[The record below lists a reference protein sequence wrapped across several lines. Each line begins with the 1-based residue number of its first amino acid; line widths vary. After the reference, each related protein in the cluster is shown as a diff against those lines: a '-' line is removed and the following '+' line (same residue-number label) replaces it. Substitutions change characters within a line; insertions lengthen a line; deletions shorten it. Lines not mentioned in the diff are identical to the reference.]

1 MLLMLAFCVHV
12 NCLSQWTL
20 LNAYSS
26 EDIQSHAQSQL
37 SLDALTSSLF
47 TYDVEM
53 RRLSYDMP
61 FLGADPPVSGA
72 AFLPNSAGTDFPV
85 LVYHHGTTFQ
95 RQSAPSFKVDLT
107 NLGYAMASM
116 GFVVLMPDY
125 AGLGESAIQ
134 HPYCHAQSEADA
146 GWSMVEAVVEL
157 DAGLDVGFNGNLYIT
172 GYSQGGHGAMAM
184 ARAQLPESLQDVLA
198 VKAVAPLSGPYDMS
212 GTQLPWILGDP
223 FYTQPAYIF
232 YILKGWNEVY
242 GSLFESFADICQE
255 PYAAMLDTM
264 LNGEHS
270 GTAINALCPEDWT
283 TMLLPGVMDTMTTAN
298 STLLDVAAQNDVH
311 NWTPAMPLHM
321 RYCTEDEEVWFQNA
335 VSAYDWMSAAAAPDV
350 EAFNLGG
357 FNHNDCALSAITTS
371 VLWFLSLESSAAAL
385 NEYLWSPECLEWEHV
400 DIAGRKVHEADMAS
414 ASVGWML
421 RRCVQTGRVEKC
433 WSFQ

>member
-1 MLLMLAFCVHV
+1 MLALCVHMS
-12 NCLSQWTL
+12 CPAQWTF
-20 LNAYSS
+20 LNAFSS
-26 EDIQSHAQSQL
+26 EDIQWHGQSEL

-61 FLGADPPVSGA
+61 FLGEDIPVSGA
-72 AFLPNSAGTDFPV
+72 AFLPSAAGMELPV

-125 AGLGESAIQ
+125 AGLGESTIQ

-146 GWSMVEAVVEL
+146 GWSMVEEVVEL
-157 DAGLDVGFNGNLYIT
+157 GAGLDVGFNGNLYIT

-184 ARAQLPESLQDVLA
+184 ARAQLPEQLQDVLA

-212 GTQLPWILGDP
+212 GTQLPWILGDA
-223 FYTQPAYIF
+223 FYSQPAYIF

-242 GSLFESFADICQE
+242 GALFQSFVDICQE

-270 GTAINALCPEDWT
+270 GTAINAMCPEDWT
-283 TMLLPGVMDTMTTAN
+283 TMLLPGVMDTMTTSN
-298 STLLDVAAQNDVH
+298 SMLLDLAAQNDVH
-311 NWTPAMPLHM
+311 NWTPSMPLHM

-335 VSAYDWMSAAAAPDV
+335 VSADDWMSASGAPDV
-350 EAFNLGG
+350 QAFNLGG
-357 FNHNDCALSAITTS
+357 FNHNGCALSAITTS
-371 VLWFLSLESSAAAL
+371 VLWFLSMESSASELAEHAVESECADW
-385 NEYLWSPECLEWEHV
+385 EYLDLT
-400 DIAGRKVHEADMAS
+400 GRAVTGSFTAAPS
-414 ASVGWML
+414 AGWML
-421 RRCVQTGRVEKC
+421 RRCRHTGRVEKC
-433 WSFQ
+433 MHPQ